1 MIRQATG
8 LWVAALA
15 VAGILAT
22 GGVESADTPAGKAIF
37 DRNCAACHAAGSGHP
52 GTERLSQLRGP
63 SKAVLEQRTD
73 LDPVYIRV
81 VVRQG
86 LVEMA
91 PWRPTE
97 ISDAEL
103 AQLAQYLGR
112 RKK

>member
-1 MIRQATG
+1 
-8 LWVAALA
+8 
-15 VAGILAT
+15 
-22 GGVESADTPAGKAIF
+22 
-37 DRNCAACHAAGSGHP
+37 
-52 GTERLSQLRGP
+52 
-63 SKAVLEQRTD
+63 TD